1 MKVMLARSS
10 KKMVA
15 RAQVRLLNEKAMA
28 RKPNRVPLRSFDDT
42 VKDFQDA
49 LDEEGTWVK
58 PGPFDWPYMTFK
70 ETEVNYTI
78 PAQPGSKKDNTL
90 EQTML
95 TDEQYK
101 VIEEMTTIT
110 KENILASQQD
120 WAETEPDFIQYET
133 IIEDIMEMYL
143 KGVPKIIINTYLNTI
158 SSYEIRNWNFTRID
172 S

>member
-78 PAQPGSKKDNTL
+78 PAQPGSKKDNIL

-110 KENILASQQD
+110 KEDIL
-120 WAETEPDFIQYET
+120 
-133 IIEDIMEMYL
+133 EMYL

-158 SSYEIRNWNFTRID
+158 SSYEIRNWNF
-172 S
+172 